1 MITTSYIHICCDVRR
16 ISSFNASRELPF
28 DLEDSLLLWIN
39 KVCSALNS
47 QQLKKQKVQAE
58 QLLLN
63 QDKAK
68 RFRFRRD
75 QLQPKVQ
82 STFPSL
88 EDLLKDISDGQC
100 LLGIVLFYQPQAL
113 DIQGL
118 CDEESSILANNNL
131 LILSNAESLFFMS
144 CVF

>member
-1 MITTSYIHICCDVRR
+1 MLSGKHYFITFVFFLLYPTRR
-16 ISSFNASRELPF
+16 ISSFNASKELPF
-28 DLEDSLLLWIN
+28 DLEDSLLLWVN
-39 KVCSALNS
+39 KVCSALNT
-47 QQLKKQKVQAE
+47 QQLKKQKLQTE

-82 STFPSL
+82 ITFPCL
-88 EDLLKDISDGQC
+88 EDLLKDVSDGQC
-100 LLGIVLFYQPQAL
+100 LLGVILFYRSDAF

-118 CDEESSILANNNL
+118 CNEEKFCIP
-131 LILSNAESLFFMS
+131 FGH
-144 CVF
+144 